1 MKEFLYL
8 CSFKNGAKNGGLG
21 RPKAG
26 SLKGYVTEKELYKSE
41 YSPKGI
47 STRTR
52 IATLFIYSLII
63 V

>member
-1 MKEFLYL
+1 MKEFVPLQL
-8 CSFKNGAKNGGLG
+8 QKRGKNGGLG

-52 IATLFIYSLII
+52 IATNFLMR
-63 V
+63 VDA